1 MNVKRI
7 WMVVLTHV
15 LTPRLAI
22 TALVILVIDWQM
34 IIMDVMVSNYDEE

>member
-15 LTPRLAI
+15 LTLRLVI
-22 TALVILVIDWQM
+22 TVLVILVIDWQM
-34 IIMDVMVSNYDEE
+34 IVMDVMVSNYDGE